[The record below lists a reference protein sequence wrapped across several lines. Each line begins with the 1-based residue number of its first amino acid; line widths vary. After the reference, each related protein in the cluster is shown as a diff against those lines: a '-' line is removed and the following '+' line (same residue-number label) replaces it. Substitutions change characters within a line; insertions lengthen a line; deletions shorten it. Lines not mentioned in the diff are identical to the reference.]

1 MILDWYVYQDFF
13 IEIYEWLISVIV
25 LDDETSISFLN
36 LEKSDIQII
45 KKWLIRF
52 FKSSSIMSES
62 ELKVFLS
69 LENIFKKLSSFL
81 NKEFSD
87 DLLTELSY
95 LFYSAEENIDL
106 K

>member
-1 MILDWYVYQDFF
+1 
-13 IEIYEWLISVIV
+13 
-25 LDDETSISFLN
+25 
-36 LEKSDIQII
+36 
-45 KKWLIRF
+45 
-52 FKSSSIMSES
+52 MSES

-87 DLLTELSY
+87 DLSTELSY